1 MTTQMDKFKHL
12 SIYKVLLIW
21 LAKLKLTEAHRAKAY
36 YMAESERTQ
45 NWQFGSSSNTPIE
58 HKHGRVTEQKG

>member
-36 YMAESERTQ
+36 YMAESELRLYPKLAIRK
-45 NWQFGSSSNTPIE
+45 QF
-58 HKHGRVTEQKG
+58 